1 MECSGEDHIERFVI
15 ELLSTGS
22 LILGAIRDLTD
33 ALPPD
38 AYPGEA
44 PAEVVV
50 EMVCGSIASAL
61 GAVEP
66 ARLRSNLWL
75 AGHRR
80 FRIELT
86 EGSRYGGVGR

>member
-1 MECSGEDHIERFVI
+1 MCSGEDHIERFVI

-22 LILGAIRDLTD
+22 MILGVIGDLTD

-50 EMVCGSIASAL
+50 EMVCGSIANAL

-75 AGHRR
+75 TGHRPL
-80 FRIELT
+80 RIEPT